1 MATIIAAMCITTTCA
16 IAQDA
21 LQLRADNIDEII
33 EAMTL
38 EEKDQLLVGGA
49 SNSAYRHLRCHRIPK
64 YEFSV
69 Y

>member
-1 MATIIAAMCITTTCA
+1 M
-16 IAQDA
+16 AQDA

-49 SNSAYRHLRCHRIPK
+49 SDSAYRHPLCHRIPK